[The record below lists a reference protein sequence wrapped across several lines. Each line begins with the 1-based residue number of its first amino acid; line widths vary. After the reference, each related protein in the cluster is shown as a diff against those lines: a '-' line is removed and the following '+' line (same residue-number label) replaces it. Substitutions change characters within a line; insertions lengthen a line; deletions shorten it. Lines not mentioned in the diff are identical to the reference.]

1 MTNIKLMSKTV
12 LIIILFLSFIC
23 NAVAADDVKLS
34 LQDAVERALRANYD
48 LRSSEEHL
56 RELESMIG
64 EAMSGALP
72 QLNFTGGYDRYLKKP
87 QIFLQGQRFTVG
99 FNNTYA
105 ANLAFTQPLYA
116 AGKVFK
122 ALKAAE
128 SETRAGKASLADL
141 QEEIKLQVK
150 KTYYQILLIDRAIEI
165 TKKTLKQLTDQ
176 LRTIRER
183 FDKGLESDYTLM
195 RQEVQVSNMEP
206 ELSFNEQQK
215 VVFENT
221 LKVLLAIPVESS
233 VALTDGFRFA
243 PKGVPSREDLVASAM
258 TERQDLAAAAAH
270 LETLKQ
276 AIGIEKG
283 GYLPTVNLVANLDW
297 VGQSDQFVLH
307 AQDHYYSFDGGVE
320 FSWPIFDGLKTHYR
334 VKQAKSQL
342 KIEKNKELQFKDNVQ
357 SDVLNAHSKYIEA
370 VTREASQKK
379 SLTLAQKVVESSSL
393 RFSEGL
399 TSQLELN
406 DTILQRDQAEKLYA
420 QAVYDCL
427 DTEATLLRLV
437 GGKLW

>member
-1 MTNIKLMSKTV
+1 MKKIFF
-12 LIIILFLSFIC
+12 IIILSLAFIC
-23 NAVAADDVKLS
+23 NAVAADEVKLS

-56 RELESMIG
+56 HELEAMIG
-64 EAMSGALP
+64 EARSGALP
-72 QLNFTGGYDRYLKKP
+72 QLDLTGGYDRYLKKP
-87 QIFLQGQRFTVG
+87 QIFLQGQRFAVG

-128 SETRAGKASLADL
+128 SETRAGKATLADL

-150 KTYYQILLIDRAIEI
+150 KTYYQILLINRAIEI
-165 TKKTLKQLTDQ
+165 TKKTLKQLTEQ
-176 LRTIRER
+176 LTVIKAR
-183 FDKGLESDYTLM
+183 FNKGLESDYTLM
-195 RQEVQVSNMEP
+195 RQEVQVSNVEP

-215 VVFENT
+215 VVFKNT
-221 LKVLLAIPVESS
+221 LKVLLAIPVGSD
-233 VALTDGFRFA
+233 VTLTEDFKFA
-243 PKGVPSREDLVASAM
+243 AKNVPDKGELVISAM
-258 TERQDLAAAAAH
+258 KERQDLAAAAAH

-276 AIGIEKG
+276 AVGIEKG
-283 GYLPTVNLVANLDW
+283 GYLPTVNLVADLDW

-307 AQDHYYSFDGGVE
+307 SRDHYYSLDGGVE
-320 FSWPIFDGLKTHYR
+320 LKWPIFDGLKTHYR
-334 VKQAKSQL
+334 VKQARSQL
-342 KIEKNKELQFKDNVQ
+342 KIEQNKELQLKDNVE

-370 VTREASQKK
+370 VTRETSQKK
-379 SLTLAQKVVESSSL
+379 ALIMAQKAVDISSL

-427 DTEATLLRLV
+427 DAEATLSRLV